1 MTDPGLTFLT
11 AIALIVVAAL
21 VMERIVDDE

>member
-1 MTDPGLTFLT
+1 MTDPGMTFLT

-21 VMERIVDDE
+21 MMEAIVDDE